1 MKRKILK
8 ITILSLIAVFSIGF
22 IFSIPLSIAQEGK
35 GKVVCGVYISGDGCH
50 NCAVTDPIL
59 FQDFT
64 KRFPNLVLIEYE
76 IYKSA
81 IENREA
87 KTEYFSTYLG
97 GRGGVPF
104 LIFNKEH
111 TFLGRLNV
119 PKAGDWIATISQNPC
134 PMADGS
140 SIAFENID
148 ISSFPG
154 KINIWTKNRVLLSN
168 GGDTSNKDNKE
179 ILKELI
185 LAKDVTEVLKKVKHR
200 VVDPI
205 PVEISLAEI
214 NFDHAAIV
222 GGWRLQWNGDYVD
235 NKEGSTTVS
244 LKKTN
249 RQRHLYK
256 SKHRFSTNTLI
267 SILLGCIGILLIFA
281 AFIKVKAVEQGLLFS
296 IRFDKRSRDFLIAGV
311 SSLLLM
317 VFFILAPTISP
328 DALARAGYRMPLP
341 LFTFFIALIDGFNPC
356 NIFVLICLLSVIIS
370 TSESRMRLYTVAF
383 SFVFMVYIIYF
394 LFMAAWLKVFQLM
407 NFVTPL
413 RIGIAFIALVAG
425 LINCKELLFF
435 RKGITLTIQDKH
447 KGPLLKRITAMR
459 TVIAKGSYPVLILSS
474 IGLATLASLVEL
486 PCTAGFPII
495 FTGILSAKSLANTWI
510 YYLYIAFYN
519 IIYVMPL
526 MVIVAIF
533 IYTFRTHQITER
545 QVQII
550 KFIGGLIMVLLG
562 IILLVNPALI
572 GIPVIQ

>member
-8 ITILSLIAVFSIGF
+8 IIVSSFIAVLIIGN
-22 IFSIPLSIAQEGK
+22 IFSIPLSMAQDSK
-35 GKVVCGVYISGDGCH
+35 NNTICGVYISGAGCH

-64 KRFPNLVLIEYE
+64 RRFPNLVLIEYE
-76 IYKSA
+76 IYKA
-81 IENREA
+81 AKENREA
-87 KTEYFSTYLG
+87 KTEYFSSYLG

-119 PKAGDWIATISQNPC
+119 PTAGNWIATISRNPC
-134 PMADGS
+134 PMANGS
-140 SIAFENID
+140 SVAFEDID
-148 ISSFPG
+148 ISSLPG
-154 KINIWTKNRVLLSN
+154 KINIWTKNRVLIKE
-168 GGDTSNKDNKE
+168 GGNIRNNK
-179 ILKELI
+179 ILKKII

-200 VVDPI
+200 VVAPV

-214 NFDHAAIV
+214 NFDHAAIID
-222 GGWRLQWNGDYVD
+222 GWRLQWNDD
-235 NKEGSTTVS
+235 STNKKTSVVAS
-244 LKKTN
+244 VKKTN
-249 RQRHLYK
+249 SRRHSYK
-256 SKHRFSTNTLI
+256 PSHKLNTNMLI
-267 SILLGCIGILLIFA
+267 SILLGCIGILLILG
-281 AFIKVKAVEQGLLFS
+281 AFIRVKKVEEGLLIC
-296 IRFDKRSRDFLIAGV
+296 IRFDKTSKDFLIAGI

-317 VFFILAPTISP
+317 AFFMLAPTISP

-356 NIFVLICLLSVIIS
+356 NIFVLICLLSVIIA

-459 TVIAKGSYPVLILSS
+459 SVIEKGSYPVLILSS

-495 FTGILSAKSLANTWI
+495 FTGILSAKSLDNTWF

-550 KFIGGLIMVLLG
+550 KFIGGLIMILLG

-572 GIPVIQ
+572 GIPVIR